1 MFALFQERDVS
12 GCRMIHDENEYDIS
26 IVAPMQEKL
35 CFLSNS
41 GQPMGGYHDP
51 SRKLEKN
58 KS

>member
-12 GCRMIHDENEYDIS
+12 GCRMTHNQNEYDIS

-41 GQPMGGYHDP
+41 GQRMGGYHDP